1 MLVSERIHICLQYC
15 CPTNVR
21 CWKCQD
27 RSGLCLP
34 LKWKRLPM
42 LKFIL
47 FVSTYCIRQL
57 AFLQF
62 GRAPVSE
69 ALSVKPPSHWV
80 CNFLFCLQ
88 RERVLHGESKHE
100 VEKIWLWWRMS
111 GQLGMCIS
119 FFIQIVLRS
128 FLPLFHP
135 LSPNL
140 PLPDTIISYHIM
152 RLFLEGPLTVFL
164 CEKHI
169 TVFLLLNVTEPTFAL
184 CSILISDPYFAMC
197 CKEMP
202 LATHSCNGRQ

>member
-34 LKWKRLPM
+34 PRMKTLTHAEVHSFCKHAFCKRR
-42 LKFIL
+42 
-47 FVSTYCIRQL
+47 TL
-57 AFLQF
+57 AFLLF
-62 GRAPVSE
+62 GGAPVSK
-69 ALSVKPPSHWV
+69 ALNVKLPSPCI
-80 CNFLFCLQ
+80 CNFLCKYVFCLQ
-88 RERVLHGESKHE
+88 RERVLHGEFKHE

-135 LSPNL
+135 LFPILSCSARYHYF
-140 PLPDTIISYHIM
+140 PLRYEALLRGTL
-152 RLFLEGPLTVFL
+152 RVFL

-169 TVFLLLNVTEPTFAL
+169 TVFLLLNVTGPTFTL
-184 CSILISDPYFAMC
+184 CSRLGGNERSIFCQVL
-197 CKEMP
+197 
-202 LATHSCNGRQ
+202 

>member
-15 CPTNVR
+15 CPTNLR

-47 FVSTYCIRQL
+47 FVSTYCIREL

-62 GRAPVSE
+62 GGAPVSE
-69 ALSVKPPSHWV
+69 ALSVKPPSHWI
-80 CNFLFCLQ
+80 CNFLCKCVFCLQ

-119 FFIQIVLRS
+119 LFIQIVLRS

-135 LSPNL
+135 LSPIL
-140 PLPDTIISYHIM
+140 LSSSARYYY
-152 RLFLEGPLTVFL
+152 FLSHYEALLRGTLKVFL
-164 CEKHI
+164 CETHI
-169 TVFLLLNVTEPTFAL
+169 TVFLLLNVTGPTFAL
-184 CSILISDPYFAMC
+184 CSILGGNERSIF
-197 CKEMP
+197 
-202 LATHSCNGRQ
+202 RQVL